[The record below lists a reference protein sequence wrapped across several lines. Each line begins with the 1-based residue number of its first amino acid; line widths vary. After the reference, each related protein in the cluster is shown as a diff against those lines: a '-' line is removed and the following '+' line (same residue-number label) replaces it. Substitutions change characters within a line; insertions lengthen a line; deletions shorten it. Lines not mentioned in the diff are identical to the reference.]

1 MVLMYRY
8 QGHLGHEADGL
19 FCLVVE
25 GSEHVPTI
33 PIEVFFGGGANIREG
48 DEIVIIARP
57 GEVIIRTL
65 ELAEAN
71 RRRESTHQLID
82 RAHDDPGSLKGK
94 ILRLTHTNEAV
105 EEFVIESVAAKNLSL
120 VVHLLQDPRVASVVP
135 ISALYDS
142 DQLVEIVGLADS
154 FDV

>member
-1 MVLMYRY
+1 MYRY

-19 FCLVVE
+19 FCLVTA

-48 DEIVIIARP
+48 DEIVIEARP
-57 GEVIIRTL
+57 GEVIIRAL
-65 ELAEAN
+65 ELAEAS
-71 RRRESTHQLID
+71 RRRESAHQLID

-105 EEFVIESVAAKNLSL
+105 EEYVIEDVTAKYLSL
-120 VVHLLQDPRVASVVP
+120 VVHLLQDPHVASVVP
-135 ISALYDS
+135 VSALYDGS
-142 DQLVEIVGLADS
+142 PLVEIIDPTESPDA
-154 FDV
+154 